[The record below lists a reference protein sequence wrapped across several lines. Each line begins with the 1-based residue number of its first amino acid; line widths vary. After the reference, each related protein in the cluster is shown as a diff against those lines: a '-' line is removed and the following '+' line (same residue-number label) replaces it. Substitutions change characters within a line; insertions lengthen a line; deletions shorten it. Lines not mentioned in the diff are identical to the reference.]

1 MPDLYILEQM
11 KRNTS
16 RAIDCLFQTLT
27 NGWASIDKFSTKFAN
42 GFNKEVV
49 GRIIRK
55 AHKHKKCLRI
65 FSIILAIFALII
77 GLFMGSFKS
86 AGSR

>member
-1 MPDLYILEQM
+1 MPDLYILEQI
-11 KRNTS
+11 KRNTTKV
-16 RAIDCLFQTLT
+16 IDCLFHTIT
-27 NGWASIDKFSTKFAN
+27 SGWACIDKYSTKLAN
-42 GFNKEVV
+42 GFSKEVV

-65 FSIILAIFALII
+65 LAIILAVLALIT